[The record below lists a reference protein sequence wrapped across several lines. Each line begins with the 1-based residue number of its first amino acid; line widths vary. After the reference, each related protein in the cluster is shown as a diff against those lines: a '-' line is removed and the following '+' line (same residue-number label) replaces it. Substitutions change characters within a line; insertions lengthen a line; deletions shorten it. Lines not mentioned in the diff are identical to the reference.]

1 MEGLDRLCSE
11 AQTDTRRTPEGSNA
25 LPIDT
30 DAWNRPL
37 TWAFDG
43 GRYWTRTSDL
53 CLVRA
58 DQTTS
63 PTREESLSEPLTRR
77 FHAHAFSAFLA
88 ISHPCVGLVCGVG
101 GRPATPSRCPVAP
114 PGSGPSPEANCPIS
128 ATPCPSDDIGARY
141 AEVLERLERG
151 EEPYAATL

>member
-1 MEGLDRLCSE
+1 MPLLCYGWLLMDEPALINGLPHPTPLHSALWPTQPKAPSPFQESFNQGLRSAFRAGARYRTEMYAGFVSEYCTRSSKGPDQAAMEGLNRLCSK

-30 DAWNRPL
+30 DAWNHPL

-58 DQTTS
+58 E
-63 PTREESLSEPLTRR
+63 R
-77 FHAHAFSAFLA
+77 A
-88 ISHPCVGLVCGVG
+88 IP
-101 GRPATPSRCPVAP
+101 
-114 PGSGPSPEANCPIS
+114 
-128 ATPCPSDDIGARY
+128 
-141 AEVLERLERG
+141 
-151 EEPYAATL
+151 